1 MSKFTI
7 DGKTLQMDLNN
18 PVLPDRVKN
27 NAFTSGGYA
36 YDKRLKRSNYER
48 ELAKLQLE
56 LVKLQAHQKASG
68 ERVMILF
75 EGRDAAGKGGTI
87 NAFRQN
93 LNSRHTRT
101 VALTKPTETE
111 QGQWYYQR
119 YIRHFPTKGDMVLF
133 DRSWYNR
140 AGVEPVMGFCTA
152 QQHKK
157 FLEQTPAFEQMIKD
171 DGIALF
177 KIWLNVGQEMQ
188 IKRFHD
194 RRHNPLKSWKLS
206 PIDIKALGKWDDYT
220 KARDQM
226 LSATHTKHA
235 PWTIVRSNDKRR
247 ARLNAIRHV
256 LLMLDYADK
265 DTGEIGE
272 IDEKILGQ
280 GPEFL
285 NTFGA

>member
-1 MSKFTI
+1 M
-7 DGKTLQMDLNN
+7 DGKKIKFNMDD
-18 PVLPDRVKN
+18 PKLPDWVRD
-27 NAFTSGGYA
+27 NAFTSGGYG
-36 YDKRLKRSNYER
+36 YTKRLKRLAYEK
-48 ELAKLQLE
+48 ELADLHLE
-56 LVKLQAHQKASG
+56 LVKLQAHLKDTG

-87 NAFRQN
+87 NAFRQY
-93 LNSRHTRT
+93 LNPRHTRT

-119 YIRHFPTKGDMVLF
+119 YIRHFPTKGEMVLF

-140 AGVEPVMGFCTA
+140 AGVEPVMGFCTPE
-152 QQHKK
+152 QHKK
-157 FLEQTPAFEQMIKD
+157 FLEQTPALEQMIKD
-171 DGIALF
+171 DGISLF
-177 KIWLNVGQEMQ
+177 KIWLNVGQEMEL
-188 IKRFHD
+188 KRFHD

-220 KARDQM
+220 KVRDQM
-226 LSATHTKHA
+226 FAATHTKQA

-256 LLMLDYADK
+256 LTKLDYAGK
-265 DTGEIGE
+265 DTMLIGK
-272 IDEKILGQ
+272 IDRLILGQ

-285 NTFGA
+285 NSFGA